1 MELLCS
7 NSSFKS
13 LQSKFHRFSYFLL
26 LSSLINNCS
35 LRKILVNNL
44 FSSFC
49 GIGIFLC
56 IVSIHLTILW
66 QDGRRPKTWGMTGEE
81 SNPASLFRLYVEYGR
96 YTEATHL
103 LLECMESFASMV
115 IHVLVFISEVL
126 LIT

>member
-1 MELLCS
+1 MGGIVMFKFIFQVTTIKIP
-7 NSSFKS
+7 SFF
-13 LQSKFHRFSYFLL
+13 LFSFAV
-26 LSSLINNCS
+26 LINNCS
-35 LRKILVNNL
+35 LCKILVNNL